1 MKNKII
7 NLFNKTTPK
16 TAVEPY
22 SKLLEKLIVQ
32 FENEFKDFDYMDD
45 IFNFGSN
52 AWNLANLRCIAPNE
66 IDRSDLIFDVE
77 NKNRALLDKLI
88 EYKII
93 HFSSYTN
100 FIIDFEIEGK
110 NNENIL
116 TVVTQTQE
124 VFLSNFI
131 REMEEEMEE
140 EIEASDLDESYI
152 DRQSIILKPQQPFI
166 DWAKNL
172 PDDECF
178 FDKTGIIVNTY
189 LIDEDIIAE
198 KWLKK
203 KFDKLFMLE
212 LEEICQNK
220 KLWPNKR
227 NYKMFR
233 EWFRVEFSELVFDL
247 ERRKVTKI

>member
-1 MKNKII
+1 
-7 NLFNKTTPK
+7 
-16 TAVEPY
+16 
-22 SKLLEKLIVQ
+22 
-32 FENEFKDFDYMDD
+32 
-45 IFNFGSN
+45 
-52 AWNLANLRCIAPNE
+52 
-66 IDRSDLIFDVE
+66 
-77 NKNRALLDKLI
+77 
-88 EYKII
+88 
-93 HFSSYTN
+93 
-100 FIIDFEIEGK
+100 
-110 NNENIL
+110 
-116 TVVTQTQE
+116 
-124 VFLSNFI
+124 
-131 REMEEEMEE
+131 MEEEMEE

-220 KLWPNKR
+220 KPWPNKR